1 MRNVSANTRKLT
13 TLAML
18 AALAIV
24 LVALIHFPLVPAAP
38 FLEYDPADIPIF
50 IGTFLFGPAAG
61 LALTA
66 VVCVIQGVTVSAASG
81 PIGIIMHFLATGTFV
96 LLAGNLYRAHRT
108 RKAALLGLAA
118 GTLAMT
124 AVMCVCNLV
133 FTPLF
138 MGSPVGEVVK
148 LLLPAIIPFNLA
160 KAAINSVI
168 TYLVYKPISRLVFG
182 EDVYKRQE
190 QDAVLLILNEFQ
202 EQIQHFAAHYG
213 VQPAGG
219 LVQHQ
224 QFGMVRQRRGERQLG
239 AHAL

>member
-108 RKAALLGLAA
+108 RKAALLG
-118 GTLAMT
+118 
-124 AVMCVCNLV
+124 VCNLV

-182 EDVYKRQE
+182 E
-190 QDAVLLILNEFQ
+190 NEP
-202 EQIQHFAAHYG
+202 AAS
-213 VQPAGG
+213 
-219 LVQHQ
+219 
-224 QFGMVRQRRGERQLG
+224 
-239 AHAL
+239 

>member
-38 FLEYDPADIPIF
+38 FLEYDPADIPNKKVPMKT
-50 IGTFLFGPAAG
+50 GMSAGSYSRKGAAG
-61 LALTA
+61 TS
-66 VVCVIQGVTVSAASG
+66 SAASG

-182 EDVYKRQE
+182 EKE
-190 QDAVLLILNEFQ
+190 P
-202 EQIQHFAAHYG
+202 AAS
-213 VQPAGG
+213 
-219 LVQHQ
+219 
-224 QFGMVRQRRGERQLG
+224 
-239 AHAL
+239 

>member
-81 PIGIIMHFLATGTFV
+81 PIGIIMHLCFWQAICTGRIV
-96 LLAGNLYRAHRT
+96 RARP
-108 RKAALLGLAA
+108 RCWALPRARW
-118 GTLAMT
+118 
-124 AVMCVCNLV
+124 
-133 FTPLF
+133 P
-138 MGSPVGEVVK
+138 
-148 LLLPAIIPFNLA
+148 
-160 KAAINSVI
+160 
-168 TYLVYKPISRLVFG
+168 
-182 EDVYKRQE
+182 
-190 QDAVLLILNEFQ
+190 
-202 EQIQHFAAHYG
+202 
-213 VQPAGG
+213 
-219 LVQHQ
+219 
-224 QFGMVRQRRGERQLG
+224 
-239 AHAL
+239 